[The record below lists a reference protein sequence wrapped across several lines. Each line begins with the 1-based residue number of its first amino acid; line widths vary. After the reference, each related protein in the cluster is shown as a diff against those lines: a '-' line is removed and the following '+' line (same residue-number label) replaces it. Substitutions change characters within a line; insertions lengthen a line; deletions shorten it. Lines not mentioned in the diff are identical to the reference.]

1 MAKRVRKA
9 VFPVAGLGT
18 RFLPVTKA
26 MPKEMLPVVDKPLI
40 QYAFEEATAAGIE
53 ECYFVTGRAK
63 NAIED
68 HFDTA
73 SELETTLRERGKDDL
88 LNELEAIV
96 PTPGRIAYTRQQRPL
111 GLGHAVWCARHL
123 VGDEPFAVLLADDLM
138 VGDPPCLAEMV
149 EAHAKTGGNMVAVME
164 IPREETRRYGVLD
177 VVEDRGTLVRATG
190 VILRDYV
197 IGGVVAKPLFGADA
211 EALGRAFSRTVAE
224 AGGKKVAVGYDGRLT
239 SPELESALV
248 DGLAEGGVDVV
259 RTGRGPTPM
268 LYFAAATLGVDGG
281 IMVTGSHNPPDHNG
295 FKLVLGGKAFF
306 GEAIQKIGEA
316 ALKLGPPVGRRGE
329 VTQHSVF
336 NDYVARLAKDYDG
349 TRPLNIAWDCGNGAT
364 GEVVVALTK
373 TLPGHHVLLNE
384 MIDGTFPA
392 HHPDPTVAENL
403 VQLQQAVK
411 DNRCDLGIGF

>member
-73 SELETTLRERGKDDL
+73 AELEMTLRERGKDDL
-88 LNELEAIV
+88 LNELDAIV

-149 EAHAKTGGNMVAVME
+149 EAHARTGGNMVAVME
-164 IPREETRRYGVLD
+164 IPALRHPRRRRGPRQAGPRQRCRREAGAGRRALD
-177 VVEDRGTLVRATG
+177 ADDHRPLYHPAGDLPPSGRRQSRRRRRDPADRRSRQTDQRRPALSWAARSGAALRLRREAWLSRSQPRARSAAPGIRRRATQADKDPSLTG
-190 VILRDYV
+190 NAGSAPSALAAVHDFSLAWSIRGPPRPQSFL
-197 IGGVVAKPLFGADA
+197 ASLAPLTA
-211 EALGRAFSRTVAE
+211 TNE
-224 AGGKKVAVGYDGRLT
+224 AGGVLRRTENRSVGATKSPRLT
-239 SPELESALV
+239 TS
-248 DGLAEGGVDVV
+248 
-259 RTGRGPTPM
+259 
-268 LYFAAATLGVDGG
+268 
-281 IMVTGSHNPPDHNG
+281 GSTS
-295 FKLVLGGKAFF
+295 
-306 GEAIQKIGEA
+306 Q
-316 ALKLGPPVGRRGE
+316 
-329 VTQHSVF
+329 
-336 NDYVARLAKDYDG
+336 
-349 TRPLNIAWDCGNGAT
+349 RP
-364 GEVVVALTK
+364 
-373 TLPGHHVLLNE
+373 
-384 MIDGTFPA
+384 
-392 HHPDPTVAENL
+392 
-403 VQLQQAVK
+403 
-411 DNRCDLGIGF
+411 RCDDYRPARAADALICKCPIQP